1 MQKTLLIDGADLFKR
16 IKAEIAANQPA
27 ETEGLRLVIPGQ
39 KTYPKSE
46 FVSKFINSVNA
57 YIKKHKPNEAF
68 VLLDGMAYG
77 RKAIN
82 EAYKTNKQ
90 LSAEDVEK
98 IEEVALIWE
107 ATEEALNLL
116 RKCYPVPTVMSQD
129 WETIDLAFYIQ
140 EEQKKQL
147 KDTGECDELVY
158 VTTNQDAHLLSIAAY
173 DPVAEK
179 FFEKLPYDYL
189 RYKALVGDPENGI
202 SGGLVKN
209 ATWPSI
215 AFESCQTKKRFDA
228 YVTVQDE
235 NVQKIIK
242 TNMKLFAPF
251 CGNKK
256 LNKILVQLKGS
267 RLFDEGALF
276 IDINRM
282 NLKLD
287 DDYFDICDFVR
298 PLCKKDGL
306 TTGYLL

>member
-179 FFEKLPYDYL
+179 FFEKTSYDYL
-189 RYKALVGDPENGI
+189 RHKALVGDYDNGI
-202 SGGLVKN
+202 SGVECDFASVAKN
-209 ATWPSI
+209 
-215 AFESCQTKKRFDA
+215 KKSFDA
-228 YVTVQDE
+228 FVSEQSED
-235 NVQKIIK
+235 VQKIIK

-282 NLKLD
+282 SLKLD

-306 TTGYLL
+306 MTGYLL